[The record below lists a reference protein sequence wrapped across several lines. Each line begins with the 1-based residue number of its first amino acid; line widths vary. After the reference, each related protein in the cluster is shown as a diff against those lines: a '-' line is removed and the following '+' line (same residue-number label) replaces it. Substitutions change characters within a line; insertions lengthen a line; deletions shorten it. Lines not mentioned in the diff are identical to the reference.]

1 MLGQVVDCC
10 GQALRWLKARGTRLK
25 TRASRVE
32 GGARD
37 GPSASLRDRD
47 GGRGGCGDLRI

>member
-1 MLGQVVDCC
+1 MARVGACPASLRED
-10 GQALRWLKARGTRLK
+10 ARWLKARGTRLK

-37 GPSASLRDRD
+37 GE
-47 GGRGGCGDLRI
+47 RGTGDEGDVVI